1 MEILCPICKEK
12 LSQKE
17 KSYKCLNNHSFDISK
32 QGYLNLSLSS
42 SKNTGDEKNMIKA
55 RKAFLDKDYY
65 LFLKEE
71 LNKIITSIKP
81 NNLLD
86 LACGEGYYT
95 KDFPVK
101 EKIGIDL
108 SKEALKI
115 ASKEDKTTKYIL
127 KNIFDVPLKDNSL
140 DLIITIFAPLSKE
153 INRLLKDDGYFIMVK
168 PDKDHLYE
176 LKEAVYDVPY
186 YNQIKEIDIDA
197 LNLKDEIK
205 IKETKTLNNI
215 DLNNLFKM
223 TPYYHKTSQKDILKL
238 EQIKELKITFSFIID
253 IYIKIKL

>member
-1 MEILCPICKEK
+1 MEILCPICKEILNRK
-12 LSQKE
+12 DKV
-17 KSYKCLNNHSFDISK
+17 YKCLNKHSFDIAK
-32 QGYLNLSLSS
+32 EGYLNLNLTS

-55 RKAFLDKDYY
+55 RKAFLEKDYY

-71 LNKIITSIKP
+71 LNKIIINIKP

-95 KDFPVK
+95 KDFPIK

-127 KNIFDVPLKDNSL
+127 KNIFDVPLKNNSL

-168 PDKDHLYE
+168 PDINHLYE
-176 LKEAVYDVPY
+176 LKEVVYDKPY
-186 YNQIKEIDIDA
+186 YNQIKDNKIDG
-197 LNLKDEIK
+197 LVLLDEIK
-205 IKETKTLNNI
+205 IKETKILNNT
-215 DLNNLFKM
+215 DLNYLFKM

-238 EQIKELKITFSFIID
+238 EQVKELKVTFSFIID
-253 IYIKIKL
+253 IYNKIEL

>member
-1 MEILCPICKEK
+1 MEILCPICKEILNRK
-12 LSQKE
+12 DNV
-17 KSYKCLNNHSFDISK
+17 YKCLNKHSFDIAK
-32 QGYLNLSLSS
+32 EGYLNLNLTS

-55 RKAFLDKDYY
+55 RKAFLEKDYY

-71 LNKIITSIKP
+71 LNKIIININP

-95 KDFPVK
+95 KDFPIK

-108 SKEALKI
+108 SKKALKI

-127 KNIFDVPLKDNSL
+127 KNIFDVPLKNNSL

-168 PDKDHLYE
+168 PDINHLYE
-176 LKEAVYDVPY
+176 LKEVVYDKPY
-186 YNQIKEIDIDA
+186 YNQIKDNKIDGLI
-197 LNLKDEIK
+197 LLDEIK
-205 IKETKTLNNI
+205 IKETKILNNT
-215 DLNNLFKM
+215 DLNYLFNM

-238 EQIKELKITFSFIID
+238 EQVKELKVTFSFIID
-253 IYIKIKL
+253 IYNKIEL